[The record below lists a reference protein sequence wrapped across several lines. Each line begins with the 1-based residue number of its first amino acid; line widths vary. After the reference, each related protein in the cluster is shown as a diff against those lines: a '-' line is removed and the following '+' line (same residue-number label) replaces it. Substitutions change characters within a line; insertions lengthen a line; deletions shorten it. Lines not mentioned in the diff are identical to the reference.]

1 MAEIKA
7 RRLRVLLLGGTSEAA
22 LLAERLASAP
32 DIEATLSLA
41 GRTAN
46 PGPSPLPVR
55 VGGFGGVA
63 GLAEYLTREGI
74 DLVVD
79 ATHPFAAQISDNA
92 IAACEPTNVPLL
104 AIERPA
110 WTKVSGDD
118 WQEHETVEA
127 AIAALPK
134 APQRIFSGLGRQSIA
149 ALCSAPQHHYV
160 IRVIDPVAPPRELP
174 HATIVTARGPFQTED
189 DIALFQEHAIQCVLA
204 KNAGGSAA
212 YAKLE
217 AARLL
222 GLKVHMIRRPKIG
235 LRPIVNSV
243 DDVMAWI
250 ANHHSPR

>member
-7 RRLRVLLLGGTSEAA
+7 RRFRVLLLGGTSEAA
-22 LLAERLASAP
+22 LLAERLASIP

-46 PGPSPLPVR
+46 PSASPLPVR
-55 VGGFGGVA
+55 IGGFGGVA
-63 GLAEYLTREGI
+63 GLAEYLAREGI
-74 DLVVD
+74 DLVID
-79 ATHPFAAQISDNA
+79 ATHPFATRISNNA
-92 IAACEPTNVPLL
+92 IAACAANGIPLL
-104 AIERPA
+104 AVERPP
-110 WTKVSGDD
+110 WTQTSGDR
-118 WQEHETVEA
+118 WEEHETVEA
-127 AIAALPK
+127 AIAALPE

-174 HATIVTARGPFQTED
+174 HAIIVMARGPFRTTD
-189 DIALFQEHAIQCVLA
+189 DVALFREHDIQCVLA

-217 AARLL
+217 AARQL
-222 GLKVHMIRRPKIG
+222 GLKVHMIRRPEIAK
-235 LRPIVNSV
+235 RPVVNSV

-250 ANHHSPR
+250 SKHHSPR